1 MSLKLRLD
9 ARTPYALQPSSIEF
23 TLLICNFGVEV
34 VRGPEPDGMCLE
46 TLDERGERLP
56 YVPCGPPHGDPKQI
70 EVQPQAFHSLIKI
83 SSRAS
88 GSMRDAGL
96 YRVRCAW
103 QGAISN
109 VVEYRVLGERR
120 AYGAT
125 LRVVSARA
133 VEVTLVNGGAAAIEW
148 PKPCTDQDL
157 ALWAPGGERVEV
169 EPADEV
175 TRIGPGEQ
183 AVLRF
188 DVPGAARG
196 VPLQGRF
203 TREPFVSET
212 VTLVL

>member
-23 TLLICNFGVEV
+23 TLLICNLGAQP
-34 VRGPEPDGMCLE
+34 VRGPEPDAMCLE
-46 TLDERGERLP
+46 TLDERGVPLP
-56 YVPCGPPHGDPKQI
+56 YVPCGPPHGDPRQI
-70 EVQPQAFHSLIKI
+70 EIQPQAFHSLIKI

-88 GSMRDAGL
+88 GSMRDVGL
-96 YRVRCAW
+96 YRVRCGW

-120 AYGAT
+120 AYVAS
-125 LRVVSARA
+125 LRAGSARA
-133 VEVTLVNGGAAAIEW
+133 VEVTLVNGGPAAIEW
-148 PKPCTDQDL
+148 PKPCTEQDL
-157 ALWAPGGERVEV
+157 GLWAADGERVEV

-188 DVPGAARG
+188 DVPGAVRG

-203 TREPFVSET
+203 MREPFVSDT